1 MYLIDDAVTYTP
13 HEDRKIDQSIQ
24 EHTYMQEGVVR
35 AILENLD
42 GSMYYNVEVK
52 VPGSSNGSYLLV
64 SIPDSDL
71 EFSGG
76 EYDPVKWSHLKYTTR
91 YVQDITST
99 RYSIAY

>member
-1 MYLIDDAVTYTP
+1 MFLIDDAVTYTP
-13 HEDRKIDQSIQ
+13 HENHRINQSIH
-24 EHTYMQEGVVR
+24 EHTYMQEGVIR
-35 AILENLD
+35 DIWENLD
-42 GSMYYNVEVK
+42 GSMYYNVEII

-91 YVQDITST
+91 HVQNMV
-99 RYSIAY
+99 

>member
-13 HEDRKIDQSIQ
+13 HEDRRIEQSIQ
-24 EHTYMQEGVVR
+24 ERTYMQEGVIR
-35 AILENLD
+35 DIWENLD
-42 GSMYYNVEVK
+42 GSMYYNVEII

-91 YVQDITST
+91 HVQNMV
-99 RYSIAY
+99 

>member
-1 MYLIDDAVTYTP
+1 MYLIDDAVIYTP
-13 HEDRKIDQSIQ
+13 QEDRKIEQSSQ

-35 AILENLD
+35 AILETIH
-42 GSMYYNVEVK
+42 GEMYYNVEII

-71 EFSGG
+71 EYVG

-91 YVQDITST
+91 HVQNMV
-99 RYSIAY
+99 